1 MSSIDLLRSK
11 IEHHLIGLTLDSVR
25 RLEHSWVFQFG
36 IANLNVESEWRAILK
51 GRIAL
56 SNQDDGHQFGLRAP
70 VCVAAELNDVL
81 VGRTIE
87 QATIAPETSDLIL
100 RLNGDIRL
108 EVVSISAG
116 YEAWQLNLP
125 DSCII
130 GHGGAGLSE
139 ARWSGPGLMVGGQW
153 E

>member
-1 MSSIDLLRSK
+1 MC
-11 IEHHLIGLTLDSVR
+11 

-36 IANLNVESEWRAILK
+36 IAKLHIESEWRAILK

-56 SNQDDGHQFGLRAP
+56 SNQDDGHQFGLLAP
-70 VCVAAELNDVL
+70 VDVAAELNDVL

-87 QATIAPETSDLIL
+87 QATIAADTSDLIL
-100 RLNGDIRL
+100 RFNADIRL

-130 GHGGAGLSE
+130 GHGGAGISE
-139 ARWSGPGLMVGGQW
+139 ARGSAPGLKVGGQW